1 MVHYKVYKEG
11 KTESIV
17 IERKNKH
24 GKPTSLKKKLKR
36 MFKTEFENK
45 INKLKKKISCKNK

>member
-1 MVHYKVYKEG
+1 MKREIQMVQYKVYKEG

-24 GKPTSLKKKLKR
+24 GN
-36 MFKTEFENK
+36 NK
-45 INKLKKKISCKNK
+45 FQK